1 MRARSVTVVMLTIA
15 VASVLVGVT
24 TVHATV
30 GSRWRVGRSMPKASQ
45 HAGGATLGG
54 KLYVIGGEDE
64 HVVMRTVQR
73 FNPST
78 GRWTKRAELP
88 TRRTHVAAVGAGSR
102 LYAIAGTSV
111 ASIPTP
117 SVYRYDPRSNSWRKR
132 DPLPIALTGV
142 AAAAAPIGGNDVVFV
157 FGGLD
162 AAGNARD
169 TTYAYD
175 TSANSWTTMSPMPAP
190 LSDASAVQVDGTIFV
205 LGGFD
210 SEHAPSVAMF
220 AYDVASD
227 TWTDVA
233 SMRTNVFGAVG
244 ATAGGDGRIYA
255 IAIDSSA
262 QRVDAYDPTLDVWTT
277 TPPNLQHSQAYAAT
291 GRIRSRIY
299 AAGGNPAS
307 LTLTS
312 ETLESLLVK

>member
-1 MRARSVTVVMLTIA
+1 MLTLA

-24 TVHATV
+24 TVQARV
-30 GSRWRVGRSMPKASQ
+30 GSRWHVGRSMPRASQ
-45 HAGGATLGG
+45 HAGDATLRG

-64 HVVMRTVQR
+64 HVVTRTVQR
-73 FNPST
+73 FSPST
-78 GRWTKRAELP
+78 GHWTKRAALP
-88 TRRTHVAAVGAGSR
+88 TRRTHVAAVGAGGR
-102 LYAIAGTSV
+102 IYAIAGTSV
-111 ASIPTP
+111 ASVPTP
-117 SVYRYDPRSNSWRKR
+117 TVYRYDPRSNSWRR
-132 DPLPIALTGV
+132 RAPLPVALTGV

-157 FGGLD
+157 FGGSD
-162 AAGNARD
+162 AAGDAHD
-169 TTYAYD
+169 TTYSYD
-175 TSANSWTTMSPMPAP
+175 TSANSWTTMSPMPDA
-190 LSDASAVQVDGTIFV
+190 LSDAAAVQVDGTIFV

-210 SEHAPSVAMF
+210 AEHAPSVGVF

-255 IAIDSSA
+255 IGIDSSA
-262 QRVDAYDPTLDVWTT
+262 QRVDAYDPTLDAWTT
-277 TPPNLQHSQAYAAT
+277 GPPNLQHSQAYPAT
-291 GRIRSRIY
+291 GRIGTRIY

-312 ETLESLLVK
+312 ETLESLLVR